1 MSSGNTRRALGRGLT
16 NLIPVDSDEKGS
28 DNEIVLVDAKSISPN
43 PFQPRREFND
53 EELSGLAES
62 IKNQGLLQ
70 AIVLRKK
77 QDGYE
82 IISGE
87 RRYRALKLLGNDKIP
102 CVIKPKIT
110 DREMMEMAIVE
121 NIQRENL
128 NEIEQAKAFQRL
140 LQECGLSH
148 EDLSKRVGKSRSAI
162 TNILRL
168 LKLPSEIQQKIVNGQ
183 ISMGHARAL
192 LSIEDT
198 AQLSEMVE
206 KIIAEKLTVRDIEQ
220 SVQIIKE
227 KKPINSISKKIVN
240 DINKDPN
247 IAAVLEKLRYRFG
260 TQIDISGKKENKGK
274 LEIQFFSKDDL
285 NRIIDL
291 LLG

>member
-1 MSSGNTRRALGRGLT
+1 MNSGNTRRALGRGLT

-43 PFQPRREFND
+43 PFQPRREFDD
-53 EELSGLAES
+53 EELKGLAES

-77 QDGYE
+77 QNGYE

-87 RRYRALKLLGNDKIP
+87 RRYRALKILGNDKIP

-121 NIQRENL
+121 NIQREDL
-128 NEIEQAKAFQRL
+128 NDIEQAKAFQRL
-140 LQECGLSH
+140 LQDCGLSH

-162 TNILRL
+162 TNTLRL
-168 LKLPSEIQQKIVNGQ
+168 LKLPQDIQQKIVNGQ

-192 LSIEDT
+192 LSIDDSK
-198 AQLSEMVE
+198 QLNEMVD
-206 KIIAEKLTVRDIEQ
+206 KIISEKLTVRDIEQ
-220 SVQIIKE
+220 SVQTIKE
-227 KKPINSISKKIVN
+227 KKFLKTTPKKTEENSF
-240 DINKDPN
+240 KDPN
-247 IAAVLEKLRYRFG
+247 VVSILEKLRYRFG
-260 TQIDISGKKENKGK
+260 TQVEILGKNENKGK
-274 LEIQFFSKDDL
+274 IEIQFFSKDDL